1 MGRKSSLKAQTRSSA
16 PSSPAGSTDGPS
28 TPPSGLRRGT
38 LTVFVTAVVL
48 LTAVV
53 GGFAYVK
60 TLRGQSGAPGT
71 EGATTAAQAAATS
84 SAALPA
90 EDAPPTAA
98 LKPHPQQNLPPL
110 PFQAYAPPRPPEVVA
125 AAYRFAAEHP
135 EILSYVPCFC
145 GCERGGHK
153 ANEDCFV
160 AARNADGD
168 VTQWEP
174 HGLDCAVCLDVANEA
189 RQMYSSGASVRDIR
203 AAIEQ
208 KWAGHAPSHTPTPR
222 PPAAK

>member
-1 MGRKSSLKAQTRSSA
+1 MGRKSSLKAQTRSGA
-16 PSSPAGSTDGPS
+16 PSSPADPTDGSS
-28 TPPSGLRRGT
+28 TPPSGPRRGT
-38 LTVFVTAVVL
+38 LTLFATAVVL

-60 TLRGQSGAPGT
+60 TFRGQVGMAADGASASP
-71 EGATTAAQAAATS
+71 QAVASS

-90 EDAPPTAA
+90 EEAPPATA

-160 AARNADGD
+160 AARNSDGD

-208 KWAGHAPSHTPTPR
+208 KWAGHAPSHTPTPK